1 MPSHPQQNGTPRE
14 TIERL
19 FLGLPEDA
27 VLPQFVGAKKQ
38 WAERM
43 AQKVRRAS
51 GDETIS
57 VAIARV
63 GDKLVRLPKPIDQPH
78 IQDQPGVD
86 PLPEGDLPGGM
97 PGGMPGGDGGASP
110 TASPNLRVQYVNTE
124 PVIVATLD
132 TSKLGGIPAW
142 VEGLGVRVV
151 DRPDAEI
158 IPSSFP
164 ITSIDP
170 DKPIR
175 LGNGEDDGPVF
186 EASLSSGATFAL
198 IAGGFGVAYYLF
210 GPEEG

>member
-1 MPSHPQQNGTPRE
+1 
-14 TIERL
+14 
-19 FLGLPEDA
+19 
-27 VLPQFVGAKKQ
+27 
-38 WAERM
+38 
-43 AQKVRRAS
+43 
-51 GDETIS
+51 
-57 VAIARV
+57 
-63 GDKLVRLPKPIDQPH
+63 
-78 IQDQPGVD
+78 
-86 PLPEGDLPGGM
+86 
-97 PGGMPGGDGGASP
+97 MPGGDGGASP
-110 TASPNLRVQYVNTE
+110 TASPNLRVQYTNTE

-170 DKPIR
+170 DRPTR

-186 EASLSSGATFAL
+186 EASLSSGATFAI

-210 GPEEG
+210 GPDDE